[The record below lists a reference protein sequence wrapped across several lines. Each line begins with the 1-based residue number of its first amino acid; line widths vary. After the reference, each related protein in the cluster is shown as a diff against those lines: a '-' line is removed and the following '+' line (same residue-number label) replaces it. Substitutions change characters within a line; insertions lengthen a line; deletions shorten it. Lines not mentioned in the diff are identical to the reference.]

1 MTLSP
6 SERFATC
13 SAVLLLV
20 FGLPRANADPIVF
33 QNTSYIFGFATVL
46 EDGRVVNVG
55 NFFDTSEPAP
65 SPPLTG
71 TWGLSDTRSAALDGA
86 RAYVASSVGAT
97 LTSDGFSGSG
107 RVTSTAEADSA
118 SATLTAESWGRSVF
132 NVSFQLLEPHSFSY
146 TGRYLADTDTLFG
159 GLVGRL
165 EGVDVSSGTS
175 VFSDAF
181 RFFPGAIDRTIS
193 HAGLVGPGL
202 YSLVLVSDPLPVD
215 APGATRKIG
224 GFDFTFALAPAAVPT
239 PEPATFMLVGGGTLA
254 LAAGKWRWA
263 KAKGQ
268 KGKR

>member
-1 MTLSP
+1 M
-6 SERFATC
+6 
-13 SAVLLLV
+13 
-20 FGLPRANADPIVF
+20 
-33 QNTSYIFGFATVL
+33 
-46 EDGRVVNVG
+46 
-55 NFFDTSEPAP
+55 
-65 SPPLTG
+65 
-71 TWGLSDTRSAALDGA
+71 
-86 RAYVASSVGAT
+86 ASSVGAT

-165 EGVDVSSGTS
+165 EDVDVSSGTS

-193 HAGLVGPGL
+193 HAGLVGPGF

-224 GFDFTFALAPAAVPT
+224 GFDFTFALAPAAVSRPS
-239 PEPATFMLVGGGTLA
+239 PPRSCGGWRHSCPRRREMEM
-254 LAAGKWRWA
+254 GKSQGP
-263 KAKGQ
+263 KGQ
-268 KGKR
+268 KVRAKRAAGGRRPSRDRRARARIVSVPAGSA